1 VAQSFCRL
9 SHFAGISELDSE
21 KEQRLPLQDSKTDKV
36 RETAAMVI
44 PVTMIMCFA
53 LSHRYPPVGYA
64 GWLFAF
70 LWLPDALFI
79 LPQALHVEN
88 RKFVYFCY
96 SSAVIVD
103 RLFALMPGN
112 YYFSALPLHIF
123 ALASVTQSPT
133 EQERLMVEAMRSC
146 DRSMLRRT
154 CYIGAI
160 FGLIPLLY
168 GQNRHAD
175 LEELLKKAITENSE
189 NVQLRE
195 RLTNVE
201 RQQLINWLAISLSRQ
216 AKYAEVESLLS
227 EELPTTAKSTEAE
240 RSQRRLMRSL
250 LVTSLTVQKKNV
262 ESEKLLQDEWKSLQE
277 NSEVDTIDQVA
288 VFSALIGSLNAQK
301 KYRQTVAHL
310 EQAKLIANEGQSI
323 SPYKCGQMLCHLCKA
338 LGRLG
343 PKYWKEAEVVGKQG
357 VELIRQSPM
366 EADPNL
372 HLIELINSLA
382 GLAEIYKW
390 SCQWEEGIALLL
402 RAQELTQKM
411 AENNKSQWEI
421 VASLRLGH
429 IMLRANRL
437 SEAESYFKF
446 THDAALRA
454 KENKSVFEP
463 FLCRAVVDQAD
474 IWLKQGFSEKAENW
488 LNEYSS
494 DLSQLDASSP
504 IIPAKQLRLVARLHR
519 LKGEFPEAESCLKQ
533 CIALLP
539 DDNLDVNE
547 SRDAALTEYSS
558 LLKELGRHS
567 EAAEQERHLIANL
580 DLAAAGG
587 L

>member
-1 VAQSFCRL
+1 
-9 SHFAGISELDSE
+9 
-21 KEQRLPLQDSKTDKV
+21 LPLQVSRADKV
-36 RETAAMVI
+36 RETAAKII

-53 LSHRYPPVGYA
+53 LCNRYPLFGYA
-64 GWLFAF
+64 GCFFAF

-88 RKFVYFCY
+88 RKFVFFCY
-96 SSAVIVD
+96 SSAVKVD
-103 RLFALMPGN
+103 RLFAMMPGN
-112 YYFSALPLHIF
+112 YYFSTLPLHTF
-123 ALASVTQSPT
+123 ALASVTESPA
-133 EQERLMVEAMRSC
+133 EQERLMVETMRSS
-146 DRSMLRRT
+146 DQSMLRRT
-154 CYIGAI
+154 CYIGAL
-160 FGLIPLLY
+160 FSLIPLLH

-175 LEELLKKAITENSE
+175 LEEMLKTAITENSE
-189 NVQLRE
+189 NVQLRG

-201 RQQLINWLAISLSRQ
+201 RQQLINWLAISLSQQ
-216 AKYAEVESLLS
+216 AKNSEVETLLS

-240 RSQRRLMRSL
+240 RLQRRLMCSL
-250 LVTSLTVQKKNV
+250 LVKSLNVQKKNA
-262 ESEKLLQDEWKSLQE
+262 ECEKLLQDELKSWQE
-277 NSEVDTIDQVA
+277 ESEVDTISQVS
-288 VFSALIGSLNAQK
+288 VFSALIACLNAQK

-310 EQAKLIANEGQSI
+310 EQAKSIASKGQSI
-323 SPYKCGQMLCHLCKA
+323 SPHKCGQMLCQLCKA

-366 EADPNL
+366 EVDPSV

-382 GLAEIYKW
+382 GLAQIYKW
-390 SCQWEEGIALLL
+390 SCQWEEGIALLI
-402 RAQELTQKM
+402 RAQELTQKL
-411 AENNKSQWEI
+411 AANNKSEWEI
-421 VASLRLGH
+421 VASMRLGQ

-437 SEAESYFKF
+437 SEAESYFKYV
-446 THDAALRA
+446 HDAALRA
-454 KENKSVFEP
+454 KESKSVFEP

-474 IWLKQGFSEKAENW
+474 VWLKQGLLEKAENL

-494 DLSQLDASSP
+494 DLSHLNASSP

-539 DDNLDVNE
+539 DSDLDLNE
-547 SRDAALTEYSS
+547 SRDAAIIEYSS

-580 DLAAAGG
+580 DLVAVGG
-587 L
+587 P